1 MNAQAISNSYM
12 VTNRA
17 YPWEGWSTYIYPL
30 PLWDNF
36 YFLAPGAN
44 NSNWQQYKNG
54 PSSTGPMPS
63 SYQSALEAD
72 IASAVQSGG
81 RHVTVFIHG
90 LSYVL
95 SDACERLGT
104 YGRNLA
110 SQGYKGLLIGFSWPS
125 YGSVD
130 SYSYYGSLPYSF
142 PPKPPEYGTIRD
154 NIQGSTKS
162 LLNLLSQLVPLCKK
176 HGVQLN
182 LMCHSEGNYM
192 LMLAM
197 YALSRNSDPAL
208 SELAG
213 AGRFVDQALMV
224 AADINNGA
232 LEAPQGS
239 PPLKGQGSWIAQ
251 YSKTVTV
258 YWSSADDRLSYSDN
272 WKKYHNPSFPLRL
285 GLHGLNSYAS
295 GEIVPN
301 AYGLDCSLVVNG
313 SSPYTPPSITVHE
326 SYFYIPQVLLDMT
339 QTLSDVS
346 SANVANRVSTGNQS
360 FRMTHAPSP
369 MMRPFQP
376 RGTRLPKEAPA
387 NT

>member
-1 MNAQAISNSYM
+1 MDAQAISNSYM

-44 NSNWQQYKNG
+44 NPNWQQYKNG
-54 PSSTGPMPS
+54 PNSTGPMPS

-81 RHVTVFIHG
+81 RQVTVFIHG

-130 SYSYYGSLPYSF
+130 SYLYYGSRPYSF
-142 PPKPPEYGTIRD
+142 PPKPPGYGTIRD

-176 HGVQLN
+176 HGAQLN

-208 SELAG
+208 SELAA
-213 AGRFVDQALMV
+213 AGRFVDQVLMV

-239 PPLKGQGSWIAQ
+239 PPLEGS
-251 YSKTVTV
+251 
-258 YWSSADDRLSYSDN
+258 
-272 WKKYHNPSFPLRL
+272 
-285 GLHGLNSYAS
+285 GLVHRPVFENGHGLLVQRGRQAFILGRHGKNGTIRRSRCAWAAWPAQRR
-295 GEIVPN
+295 ERR
-301 AYGLDCSLVVNG
+301 DCPERLRAR
-313 SSPYTPPSITVHE
+313 
-326 SYFYIPQVLLDMT
+326 LLACG
-339 QTLSDVS
+339 Q
-346 SANVANRVSTGNQS
+346 RK
-360 FRMTHAPSP
+360 
-369 MMRPFQP
+369 QP
-376 RGTRLPKEAPA
+376 L
-387 NT
+387 

>member
-1 MNAQAISNSYM
+1 MGAQISNSYM

-17 YPWEGWSTYIYPL
+17 YPWEEWSTHIYPL
-30 PLWDNF
+30 PIRDNF
-36 YFLAPGAN
+36 YFLAAGAN
-44 NSNWQQYKNG
+44 NPNWQQYKNG
-54 PSSTGPMPS
+54 PNSTGSMPS

-81 RHVTVFIHG
+81 RQVTVFIHG

-104 YGRNLA
+104 YGQNLA
-110 SQGYKGLLIGFSWPS
+110 LQGYKGLLIGFSWPS

-130 SYSYYGSLPYSF
+130 SYLYYGSRPYSF

-176 HGVQLN
+176 HGAQLN

-197 YALSRNSDPAL
+197 YALSHNSDPAL
-208 SELAG
+208 AELSA
-213 AGRFVDQALMV
+213 ADRFVDQVLMV

-232 LEAPQGS
+232 LEAPDGS
-239 PPLKGQGSWIAQ
+239 APLTGQGSCIAQ
-251 YSKTVTV
+251 YSKTVTA
-258 YWSSADDRLSYSDN
+258 YWSSADDRLSYSDG
-272 WKKYHNPSFPLRL
+272 WKEWHNPSFPLRL

-346 SANVANRVSTGNQS
+346 PANVANRVSTGNQS

-369 MMRPFQP
+369 MIRSFQP